1 MFEMIFENQN
11 GLRLN
16 FGAGTP
22 YTIVEF
28 SGLNPPK
35 ATINMNES
43 ALIDGATFNSAKAQ
57 YRSMNIAFAIEQ
69 DAEANRLYA
78 YKVLQP
84 KKPIRLYFKSDLL
97 DIFIDGYVELV
108 DPTWWAKKQ
117 TITVSIL
124 CPSPY
129 FKGAQE
135 IINSLKATIPMFHF
149 AFAST
154 AAKELVFGRIESL
167 ASIFIPNDGMVETG
181 LIFEI
186 YSRLSVSNITIANA
200 ETPEFMSLNITTQPG
215 DLITITTAPGDK
227 SIKLL
232 RNAVE
237 TNIFNLLGKNST
249 WLTLPVGG
257 AVFSY
262 DVEEGEDTSLE
273 IVIKHYDLFV
283 GV

>member
-1 MFEMIFENQN
+1 MIFENQN

-22 YTIVEF
+22 YTIKEF

-43 ALIDGATFNSAKAQ
+43 ALIDGATFNSAKVI
-57 YRSMNIAFAIEQ
+57 YRTMNIAFSIEQ

-97 DIFIDGYVELV
+97 DVFIDGYVEDV

-135 IINSLKATIPMFHF
+135 IINNLKAPIPMFHF

-154 AAKELVFGRIESL
+154 AEKELVFGRIESL
-167 ASIFIPNDGMVETG
+167 ASIYIPNDGMVETG

-186 YSRLSVSNITIANA
+186 YSRLAVTNITIANA
-200 ETPEFMSLNITTQPG
+200 ETPEFMTLNITTQPG
-215 DLITITTAPGDK
+215 DLITITTAQGEK
-227 SIKLL
+227 SITLL

-262 DVEEGEDTSLE
+262 DVEQGEDTSLE

>member
-117 TITVSIL
+117 TITSSIG
-124 CPSPY
+124 C
-129 FKGAQE
+129 K
-135 IINSLKATIPMFHF
+135 
-149 AFAST
+149 
-154 AAKELVFGRIESL
+154 V
-167 ASIFIPNDGMVETG
+167 
-181 LIFEI
+181 
-186 YSRLSVSNITIANA
+186 
-200 ETPEFMSLNITTQPG
+200 
-215 DLITITTAPGDK
+215 
-227 SIKLL
+227 
-232 RNAVE
+232 
-237 TNIFNLLGKNST
+237 
-249 WLTLPVGG
+249 
-257 AVFSY
+257 
-262 DVEEGEDTSLE
+262 
-273 IVIKHYDLFV
+273 
-283 GV
+283 

>member
-22 YTIVEF
+22 YTVVEF

-43 ALIDGATFNSAKAQ
+43 ALIDGATFNSSKAN
-57 YRSMNIAFAIEQ
+57 YRTMNIAFAVEI

-97 DIFIDGYVELV
+97 DTFIDGYVEEV
-108 DPTWWAKKQ
+108 NPTWWAKKQ
-117 TITVSIL
+117 TITVSII

-129 FKGAQE
+129 FKSAQE
-135 IINSLKATIPMFHF
+135 VINSLKATIPMFHF

-154 AAKELVFGRIESL
+154 AAKELVFGRIETL
-167 ASIFIPNDGMVETG
+167 ASVYIPNDGMVENG

-186 YSRLSVSNITIANA
+186 YSRASVAGITIANV
-200 ETPEFMSLNITTQPG
+200 ETDEYMLLNVTTQPG
-215 DLITITTAPGDK
+215 DLITITTSQGEK
-227 SIKLL
+227 SITLL
-232 RNAVE
+232 RNAVK
-237 TNIFNLLGKNST
+237 TNIFNLLGRNST
-249 WLTLPVGG
+249 WLMLPPGG
-257 AVFSY
+257 AMFSY
-262 DVEEGEDTSLE
+262 DVEVGADSSIEVT
-273 IVIKHYDLFV
+273 IKHYDLFE

>member
-1 MFEMIFENQN
+1 MFEMIFENQS

-22 YTIVEF
+22 YTIKEF

-43 ALIDGATFNSAKAQ
+43 ALIDGATFNSAKVI
-57 YRSMNIAFAIEQ
+57 YRTMNIAFAIEQ
-69 DAEANRLYA
+69 DAETNRLYA

-97 DIFIDGYVELV
+97 DVFIDGYVEDV

-135 IINSLKATIPMFHF
+135 IINNLKATIPMFHF

-154 AAKELVFGRIESL
+154 AEKELVFGRIESL
-167 ASIFIPNDGMVETG
+167 ASIYIPNDGMVETG
-181 LIFEI
+181 LVFEI
-186 YSRLSVSNITIANA
+186 YSRASVTNITIANA
-200 ETPEFMSLNITTQPG
+200 ETPEFMTLNITTQPG
-215 DLITITTAPGDK
+215 DLITITTAQGEK
-227 SIKLL
+227 SITLL

-262 DVEEGEDTSLE
+262 DVEQGEDTSLE